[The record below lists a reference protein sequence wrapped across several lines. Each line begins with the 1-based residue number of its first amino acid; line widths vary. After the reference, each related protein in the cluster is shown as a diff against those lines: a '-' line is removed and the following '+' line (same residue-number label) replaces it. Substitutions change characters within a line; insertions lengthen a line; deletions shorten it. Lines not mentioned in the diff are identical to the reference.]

1 MSAKSSVYNMQATLD
16 LNRKAKSKSQN
27 SLIKQRKNRRTET
40 TTEVAMASDEC
51 FSEGEIGEGFE
62 WVWVFCLI
70 CWGCF
75 QVWFL
80 LIFGLIFV
88 EFGFFVG
95 WVWILLILALIFY
108 WICGWI
114 FMCCKMVV
122 VGCISWVVVGR
133 WLIGSANE
141 ERAREMKK
149 KKKREE
155 EGI

>member
-1 MSAKSSVYNMQATLD
+1 MFGRFTPTLFLIWYLFCRPSATICSPP
-16 LNRKAKSKSQN
+16 KSKH
-27 SLIKQRKNRRTET
+27 LTYWFCE
-40 TTEVAMASDEC
+40 A
-51 FSEGEIGEGFE
+51 SEGEIGEGFE

-114 FMCCKMVV
+114 FMCFKMVV

-133 WLIGSANE
+133 WLICSTNE
-141 ERAREMKK
+141 ERAHEMKK